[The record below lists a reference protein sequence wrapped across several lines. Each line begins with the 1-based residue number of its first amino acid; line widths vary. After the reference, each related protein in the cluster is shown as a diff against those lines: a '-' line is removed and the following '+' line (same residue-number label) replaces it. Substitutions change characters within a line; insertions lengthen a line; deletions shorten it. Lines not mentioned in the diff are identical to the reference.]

1 MKAIVVL
8 LALAALGS
16 AKPRLFETFQDHFKH
31 FMDINNALEGAH
43 WRRQQGQGYTP
54 NPEYIEMLNK
64 LGEVD
69 FKQMFAD
76 LKKESEVQDIIE
88 YLDNLT
94 IDVDYYV
101 DNLQWIIQKL
111 HANDTAGI
119 PGVDFHHRTR
129 RHPMTGTTMITSLAD
144 TVSMLPIRQLRATF
158 NEKMAKNEL
167 FRTAIEGLKSDRFL
181 TLYKALWKNQAFLKV
196 SDTLADYH
204 FDLKYVFEE
213 LALSLLGQND
223 PIQVTFQIQFDEFV
237 DIIVNMESPHWLRQL
252 GGYKSFPEF
261 RKSLDA
267 LSKTKLIDHY
277 PRMNAASPAFAKVDR
292 FLKRHGIFVAYW
304 ADRTDFLTEYF
315 AKNDH
320 AIGCNEI
327 IPTQE
332 SHRSRRHPLTGT
344 TMHTFLAD
352 TVSLLPIRQLQSLFN
367 EKMENNAIFKKA
379 IEGLRSD
386 DFKEVYNALWSDT
399 EWLNLVD
406 ELRTK
411 YDFDLKY
418 VIEELAPAL
427 YGQNVPLYT
436 SFQTQFDEF
445 FEIVIAKAGDTINGL
460 LEAYKQNGAF
470 KTSLDTLDNTVFIQ
484 LYQDLRKL
492 LVFET
497 LDAYLKRNDVYVPYY
512 IDRFEYLTYR
522 LNTNVTAVGDLE
534 IKKQSAST
542 RQDVTPS
549 GTTLAD
555 FLADVV
561 DILPKSELAALYTK
575 KMSENTVFSNAVNSL
590 TSAEGKK
597 MYNDLWEN
605 RTFQAVANAYAN
617 FDFNFRYI
625 FETFVPAL
633 YGQ

>member
-1 MKAIVVL
+1 MKGVVVF

-16 AKPRLFETFQDHFKH
+16 AKPRLFETFQDHFQH
-31 FMDINNALEGAH
+31 FLDISNALEGAH

-64 LGEVD
+64 LSEQNL
-69 FKQMFAD
+69 KQMLAD
-76 LKKESEVQDIIE
+76 LKKEPEVQDIIE

-111 HANDTAGI
+111 HANDTDGI
-119 PGVDFHHRTR
+119 PGVEFHHRTR
-129 RHPMTGTTMITSLAD
+129 RHPMTGTTMITALAD

-158 NEKMAKNEL
+158 NEKMAKNQL

-181 TLYKALWKNQAFLKV
+181 TLYKALWKNEAFLKV
-196 SDTLADYH
+196 RDILADCH
-204 FDLKYVFEE
+204 FDLKYIFEE

-223 PIQVTFQIQFDEFV
+223 PIQVTFQIQFDEFL

-261 RKSLDA
+261 KKSLSA
-267 LSKTKLIDHY
+267 LSKTKLVRHY
-277 PRMNAASPAFAKVDR
+277 PQLNSASPAFKKVDA

-304 ADRTDFLTEYF
+304 IDRTDFLTEF
-315 AKNDH
+315 FEKNDH

-332 SHRSRRHPLTGT
+332 SHRSRRHPMTGR

-352 TVSLLPIRQLQSLFN
+352 TVSLLPIRQLKSLFN
-367 EKMENNAIFKKA
+367 EKMETNAIFKTA
-379 IEGLRSD
+379 IEGLRSNE
-386 DFKEVYNALWSDT
+386 FKEIYNALWTDDV
-399 EWLNLVD
+399 WLNLVD
-406 ELRTK
+406 ELKTE

-418 VIEELAPAL
+418 VIETLAPAL
-427 YGQNVPLYT
+427 YGQNVPLYI

-445 FEIVIAKAGDTINGL
+445 FEIIIANVGDSINSL
-460 LEAYKQNGAF
+460 LKAYKQNDAF
-470 KTSLDTLDNTVFIQ
+470 RASLDTIDNTVFIQ
-484 LYQDLRKL
+484 LYQDLRNL
-492 LVFET
+492 DVFQT
-497 LDAYLKRNDVYVPYY
+497 LDAYLKKHDVYVPYY
-512 IDRFEYLTYR
+512 IDRFEYLTHR

-534 IKKQSAST
+534 IKQQSS
-542 RQDVTPS
+542 QDITPS
-549 GTTLAD
+549 GTTMAD
-555 FLADVV
+555 FFADVV
-561 DILPKSELAALYTK
+561 NILPKTELAALYTK
-575 KMSENTVFSNAVNSL
+575 KMSENTVFSTAVNSL

-597 MYNDLWEN
+597 MYNDLWAN
-605 RTFQAVANAYAN
+605 RTFQAIANAYAN
-617 FDFNFRYI
+617 YDFNFRYI
-625 FETFVPAL
+625 LETLVPAL